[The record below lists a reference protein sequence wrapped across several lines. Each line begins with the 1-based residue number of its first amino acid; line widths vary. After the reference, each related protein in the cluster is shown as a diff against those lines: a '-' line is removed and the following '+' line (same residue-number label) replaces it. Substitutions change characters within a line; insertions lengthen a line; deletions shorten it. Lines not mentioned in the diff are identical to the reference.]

1 MASNLIAMASNTGV
15 VVESTIHQ
23 PWLTVQVEFAFHA
36 FCCCL
41 TIVVRD
47 ESRRICRR
55 RPAWIGFL
63 PVQRPARV
71 EWNLIYECTKCIAPQ
86 EGLIPQAEAVH
97 FWSYAGRRGT
107 FQQAAVRATSR
118 ASHGQG
124 RLCTSQV

>member
-1 MASNLIAMASNTGV
+1 MNQEG
-15 VVESTIHQ
+15 
-23 PWLTVQVEFAFHA
+23 FAADDPPGLDFYL
-36 FCCCL
+36 CN
-41 TIVVRD
+41 D
-47 ESRRICRR
+47 
-55 RPAWIGFL
+55 
-63 PVQRPARV
+63 PARV